1 VIPFDINGLLNI
13 GVTRDSD
20 RRYSERVIWSR
31 STPSQGGLGWN
42 LGYGGGASRYQ
53 QADLTWRM
61 QNVQLQGGLYGE
73 TGNYTRWADLSG
85 SLVWMDNA
93 VFASNRINDAFVL
106 VSTKG
111 YPQVPIRY
119 ENQLMGSTDD
129 NGHLLVP
136 WVAAYYPA
144 KFQIE
149 PLDLP
154 ANVSAPEVEQR
165 VAVRQ
170 GSGLLLDFPIRAVV
184 AASISLVDERG
195 EPLPLGS
202 QAEETGSG
210 QRASV
215 GWDGQVYF
223 EGLQSDNQLRV
234 VRPDGRACQA
244 RFRLDTR
251 KPTVSQVGPLTCS
264 APIGDTP

>member
-1 VIPFDINGLLNI
+1 
-13 GVTRDSD
+13 
-20 RRYSERVIWSR
+20 
-31 STPSQGGLGWN
+31 
-42 LGYGGGASRYQ
+42 
-53 QADLTWRM
+53 
-61 QNVQLQGGLYGE
+61 
-73 TGNYTRWADLSG
+73 
-85 SLVWMDNA
+85 
-93 VFASNRINDAFVL
+93 
-106 VSTKG
+106 
-111 YPQVPIRY
+111 
-119 ENQLMGSTDD
+119 
-129 NGHLLVP
+129 
-136 WVAAYYPA
+136 
-144 KFQIE
+144 
-149 PLDLP
+149 
-154 ANVSAPEVEQR
+154 QR

-244 RFRLDTR
+244 
-251 KPTVSQVGPLTCS
+251 
-264 APIGDTP
+264 